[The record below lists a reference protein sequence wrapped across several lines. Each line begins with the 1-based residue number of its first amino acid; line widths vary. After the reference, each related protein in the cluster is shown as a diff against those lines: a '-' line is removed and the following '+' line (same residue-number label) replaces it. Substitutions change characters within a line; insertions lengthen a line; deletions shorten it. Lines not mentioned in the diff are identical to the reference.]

1 MPSYIRIQIS
11 LVLALS
17 TCSSVLSDR
26 LPFYGHTFDQKS
38 PKTNL
43 IKEFHQKSKLI
54 KLKLLNYIQVKKAQ
68 TKET

>member
-26 LPFYGHTFDQKS
+26 LPCYGHTFDQADKNEVTELHTSEKS
-38 PKTNL
+38 SNQRNMIETDRAVVFL
-43 IKEFHQKSKLI
+43 I
-54 KLKLLNYIQVKKAQ
+54 
-68 TKET
+68 